1 MGKAVKH
8 SAMLRRKSSGAIFR
22 KRVFRGNQILQ
33 CLIHAALKHRLQ
45 TLPIEKRIIIYYQHQ
60 LENYNL

>member
-8 SAMLRRKSSGAIFR
+8 SAKLRRKSSGAIFKR
-22 KRVFRGNQILQ
+22 RVFKGNQIHQ
-33 CLIHAALKHRLQ
+33 CLIHAALRHSLQ
-45 TLPIEKRIIIYYQHQ
+45 TLPIEKRIRMYYQNQ